1 MEYARALEIFADSIR
16 QFEKACGLYKFILDK
31 NYGERFCINGHCK
44 TIYMVEIN
52 FDGYNWGATPK
63 IFSSEEEAQQEIE
76 FLKQTYPFI
85 SKFRVISRKQ
95 KE

>member
-1 MEYARALEIFADSIR
+1 MKYLARASEIFADNIK
-16 QFEKACGLYKFILDK
+16 QFEKASGLYKWVLD
-31 NYGERFCINGHCK
+31 NSGRFCIDGHCK

-52 FDGYNWGATPK
+52 FDGFNWGATPK

-76 FLKQTYPFI
+76 FLKQRYPFI
-85 SKFRVISRKQ
+85 SKFRVISRKE

>member
-1 MEYARALEIFADSIR
+1 MEYFLRGSDIFANNIKQYER
-16 QFEKACGLYKFILDK
+16 ACGLYKSVLD
-31 NYGERFCINGHCK
+31 NSRRFCIDGHCK

-52 FDGYNWGATPK
+52 FDGFNWGATPK

-76 FLKQTYPFI
+76 FLRQKYPFI
-85 SKFRVISRKQ
+85 SKFRVISRKE